1 VPDLQR
7 GIQDLGVQVT
17 PVTEKSGCPCL
28 LPFRN
33 GIKDIMGQGRKADIW
48 ANRRKRQ
55 RKLFF

>member
-28 LPFRN
+28 LPFAKV
-33 GIKDIMGQGRKADIW
+33 GIVKDKMAGEK
-48 ANRRKRQ
+48 NRDME
-55 RKLFF
+55 